1 LKQQW
6 CVARVD
12 AEYLLRMEDI
22 LALYAEPYDPQRP
35 VVCFDEMPIRLLEN
49 IYPELPARPDKPHIP
64 RRQDYSYEPH
74 GLHNALVF
82 FEPLAGSRH
91 ITISNRKTKAEFAQQ
106 LQHLNALYPDATTIR
121 LVMDNYS
128 THKLNCLYEVF
139 PAAQARELARKLE
152 IHYTPK
158 HASWLNMVEIELSI
172 FARQCLR
179 NTRVPSPDV
188 LRDIATTYETT
199 RNQQQAKITWA
210 FKIPDARTKL
220 NHLYSQVYVP

>member
-1 LKQQW
+1 MKSAMRRCAANIVGDDVENLGSHVDEVQQVSPISPDAKITAMNPTAYTTLW
-6 CVARVD
+6 CSLSR
-12 AEYLLRMEDI
+12 
-22 LALYAEPYDPQRP
+22 
-35 VVCFDEMPIRLLEN
+35 
-49 IYPELPARPDKPHIP
+49 
-64 RRQDYSYEPH
+64 
-74 GLHNALVF
+74 
-82 FEPLAGSRH
+82 LAGSRH

-106 LQHLNALYPDATTIR
+106 IEYLNTLYPQAETIR

-152 IHYTPK
+152 VHYTPK

-172 FARQCLR
+172 LARQCLKDAR
-179 NTRVPSPDV
+179 IPSPEV
-188 LRDIATTYETT
+188 LQDIATTYEKR

>member
-1 LKQQW
+1 M
-6 CVARVD
+6 ARVD

-64 RRQDYSYEPH
+64 KRQDYSYEPH

-82 FEPLAGSRH
+82 FEPLAGLRYV
-91 ITISNRKTKAEFAQQ
+91 TISNRKTKAEFAQQ
-106 LQHLNALYPDATTIR
+106 IEQLNALYPQAETIR
-121 LVMDNYS
+121 LVMDNYG
-128 THKLNCLYEVF
+128 THTLKALYEVF
-139 PAAQARELARKLE
+139 PAAQARELTRRLE

-158 HASWLNMVEIELSI
+158 HASWLNMVEIELSV

-179 NTRVPSPDV
+179 DTRVPSPEV
-188 LRDIATTYETT
+188 LRDVAETYQTQ
-199 RNQQQAKITWA
+199 RNQQRARITWT
-210 FKIPDARTKL
+210 FKIPEARSKL
-220 NHLYSQVYVP
+220 EHLYSQVYAP